1 MKILKEK
8 MIIGLPLIVLAVV
21 FIFCLTM
28 IPSVNPTPKNLPIAI
43 VNEDNGVEL
52 PNQTKLN
59 MGQTIVENI
68 KHAAKA
74 QSGEE
79 AAVKWIE
86 VKSYGEVQNGLNNQ
100 KYYAAL
106 IIPKDFSKKQ
116 ASLQTA
122 NPSSPKV
129 QILVNQGMHATASNM
144 AGQMLN
150 AVVDSVNTNM
160 RTQLLAGFEKLGKT
174 LTPQQ
179 AAALVSPVTKETM
192 IIHETGTHSANGN
205 APVSLFQPLWMAS
218 IVGAAITFIAINKLL
233 FTNRAEALY
242 ARITQVLI
250 GAILSLIT
258 GFGMSWIADEVIG
271 IHIPQF
277 TDTAFF
283 LGISYFCFFLMISAV
298 LSWIGFKGMPI
309 FVLILFFGAPL
320 LAMAPEL
327 MSSFYRE
334 WIYSWLPM
342 RFMVAGLRELFF
354 FGKGLSLN
362 DATSALLEIGAGS
375 LVILLA
381 SVLKPIA
388 KQELA
393 EKTQASI

>member
-8 MIIGLPLIVLAVV
+8 MILLLPLIVLAVV

-43 VNEDNGVEL
+43 ANEDNGIKL

-59 MGQTIVENI
+59 MGQTIMENM
-68 KHAAKA
+68 KNASKA
-74 QSGEE
+74 QSGEDPTI
-79 AAVKWIE
+79 KWIE
-86 VKSYGEVQNGLNNQ
+86 VKSYAQVQNGLNNQ
-100 KYYAAL
+100 EYYAAL
-106 IIPKDFSKKQ
+106 IIPKDFSQKQ

-129 QILVNQGMHATASNM
+129 QILVNQGMNTTASNM

-160 RTQLLAGFEKLGKT
+160 RTQLLEGFEKLGKT

-218 IVGAAITFIAINKLL
+218 IVGAAITFIVMNKLV
-233 FTNRAEALY
+233 FTNRAEAFFT
-242 ARITQVLI
+242 RIVQVLV
-250 GAILSLIT
+250 GAILALIT
-258 GFGMSWIADEVIG
+258 GFGMSWIADGLIG
-271 IHIPQF
+271 IHIPRF

-283 LGISYFCFFLMISAV
+283 LAITYFCFFLMISAV

-320 LAMAPEL
+320 LAMAPEF

-354 FGKGLSLN
+354 FGKGLSWN

-381 SVLKPIA
+381 SVLKPAA

-393 EKTQASI
+393 ERAQANI